1 MIGFQATALPGSPVQ
16 VSGELEAAAWFTREQ
31 IESGATLVPP
41 SHAISYRLISA
52 WLEGRA

>member
-1 MIGFQATALPGSPVQ
+1 MVGFHATAEPGSPVQ

-31 IESGATLVPP
+31 IESGPTLVPP

-52 WLEGRA
+52 WMKGEA

>member
-1 MIGFQATALPGSPVQ
+1 MLGFHATAAPGSPVKIGQ
-16 VSGELEAAAWFTREQ
+16 ELEDAAWFTREQ
-31 IESGATLVPP
+31 ILSGGTMVPP